1 MKQKILTALLAF
13 FTTSFVLCAD
23 TPDDS
28 EFDRLE
34 RKASLFFSNAE
45 WRNANA
51 MYVLMLEQ
59 RPDDRAVYSRAIVSN
74 IMAGDTAR
82 ALKLIPLAMSNLIPI
97 DTVLTEVQQTS
108 FSIGRGELYEH
119 FLLKTRET
127 YPWYSR
133 VVNNYLLAYYDFR
146 SNGPELVRYASMML
160 EGLPSDLRLL
170 RLLARGQMLSGRT
183 DSAVKTWNRII
194 DLYPDNYDTLLDLAN
209 FYAVSD
215 DPDTA
220 LTWFRRAD
228 AIRSTPYVSAYIAR
242 HSPTP
247 AKH

>member
-1 MKQKILTALLAF
+1 MKQKVFITLLLTL
-13 FTTSFVLCAD
+13 FTTSVLWSES
-23 TPDDS
+23 PGDS

-34 RKASLFFSNAE
+34 RKASLFFSNSE

-59 RPDDRAVYSRAIVSN
+59 RPHDRGTYSHAIVSN

-82 ALKLIPLAMSNLIPI
+82 ALGLITLAMSNRIPI
-97 DTVLTEVQQTS
+97 DTVLTEVRQTS

-119 FLLKTRET
+119 FLLKTRSA

-133 VVNNYLLAYYDFR
+133 VVNNYLLEYYDFR
-146 SNGPELVRYASMML
+146 SNGPELVRYSTMML

-170 RLLARGQMLSGRT
+170 RLLARGQMLSGLT
-183 DSAVKTWNRII
+183 DNAVNTWLKII
-194 DLYPDNYDTLLDLAN
+194 DLYPHNYDTLLDLAN
-209 FYAVSD
+209 FYAVSGN
-215 DPDTA
+215 PDSA

-228 AIRSTPYVSAYIAR
+228 AIRSTPYVSDYIAR